1 MEENMQTQW
10 GYPAQARVTIYD
22 FNKLAMEVYWYDTY
36 REAVKFTKSLGADK
50 NIIVGGIDIVE
61 VKA

>member
-1 MEENMQTQW
+1 MQTQW
-10 GYPAQARVTIYD
+10 GYPAQARVAIYD

-36 REAVKFTKSLGADK
+36 RDAVKFTKSLGA

-61 VKA
+61 VQA